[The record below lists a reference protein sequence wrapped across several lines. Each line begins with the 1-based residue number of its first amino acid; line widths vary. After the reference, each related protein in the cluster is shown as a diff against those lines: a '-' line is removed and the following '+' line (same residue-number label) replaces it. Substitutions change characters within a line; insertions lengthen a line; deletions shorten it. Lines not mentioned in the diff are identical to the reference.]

1 MNLRTKF
8 FWYSLLIIGLITIPY
23 FGWELYKIYEEK
35 SELWATYDNE
45 ATGTDKIL
53 SEKVREM
60 EAGFQAQQDYKFKI
74 SDIPTDLTKVI
85 ALDGLDFSGYG
96 VSSVRFSA
104 GIAASKNYAIG
115 HYHDQIYHITAG
127 DSIAGGVVTS
137 VTATQV
143 TFERDGDIF
152 THILNPQPLTNN

>member
-8 FWYSLLIIGLITIPY
+8 FWYSLLLIGLVAIPY

-60 EAGFQAQQDYKFKI
+60 EAGFRRNRIINLK
-74 SDIPTDLTKVI
+74 
-85 ALDGLDFSGYG
+85 
-96 VSSVRFSA
+96 
-104 GIAASKNYAIG
+104 
-115 HYHDQIYHITAG
+115 
-127 DSIAGGVVTS
+127 
-137 VTATQV
+137 
-143 TFERDGDIF
+143 
-152 THILNPQPLTNN
+152 